1 MMKNKL
7 TLKKYKISDL
17 KQHLSLLIMNNV
29 HKIINSEIKENE
41 QKWLKKSIENYKKQ
55 KPNFFVLAICV
66 SGKVIGNVIIE
77 KINYSKKVGNIGYWI
92 GKKWWQKN
100 YPTMA
105 LKLFLK
111 RVSEAP

>member
-41 QKWLKKSIENYKKQ
+41 QKWLKKDRKS
-55 KPNFFVLAICV
+55 VV
-66 SGKVIGNVIIE
+66 
-77 KINYSKKVGNIGYWI
+77 
-92 GKKWWQKN
+92 
-100 YPTMA
+100 
-105 LKLFLK
+105 
-111 RVSEAP
+111 